1 MHAPEANPMARTR
14 VLRKTK
20 LIATIGPACDS
31 LETLKAMIRA
41 GMNVARLNFSH
52 GNHDEH
58 RKRLELVRQAAS
70 ELNANVGIML
80 DTKGVEIR
88 THRLEAGSA
97 NLTVGESFTLYSD
110 KRLGNAQGVSI
121 SYPTLCDEVSVGSA
135 ILIDD
140 GVIELRVESI
150 ADGEIHCRIARGGRL
165 GDSKG
170 VNLPGESLA
179 RSGISPEDRMDFLF
193 AIEHDVEYIAAS
205 FVRSAADVL
214 EIRSLIEERGA
225 SIPIIAKIEN
235 AEGVSNLTEIVAAA
249 DGTMVARGD
258 LGVELPFAKVPMVQK
273 KIIRTTVMN
282 GKPVIT
288 ATQMLDSMA
297 NNPIPTRAEV
307 SDVANAILDG
317 TSAVMLSRETAA
329 GAYPVEAVRT
339 MAALAIEA
347 EGLLSEYGYLQHILK
362 EPTNAVTDAVTQAA
376 ITLADHLDAAA
387 LITLTESGITARSMS
402 KYRPDC
408 PILAVTVWPEI
419 VRKLTMNWGVTA
431 ILFEGK
437 RSDQAMIEWAIR
449 YGREIGCLQPGDVV
463 VATAGIHE
471 QPGSTNGIRV
481 ITVE

>member
-1 MHAPEANPMARTR
+1 MARSR
-14 VLRKTK
+14 VPRKTK
-20 LIATIGPACDS
+20 LIATIGPASDS
-31 LETLKAMIRA
+31 LETLKSMIRA

-52 GNHDEH
+52 GSHAEH

-88 THRLEAGSA
+88 TQRLASGTAS
-97 NLTVGESFTLYSD
+97 LTTGERFTLYSEE
-110 KRLGNAQGVSI
+110 RLGDAAGVSI

-135 ILIDD
+135 ILLDD
-140 GVIELRVESI
+140 GVIELRIESI
-150 ADGEIHCRIARGGRL
+150 ADGEIHCRVARGGRL
-165 GDSKG
+165 GDNKG
-170 VNLPGESLA
+170 VNLPGESLQ
-179 RSGISPEDRMDFLF
+179 RSGISSDDREDLLF

-214 EIRSLIEERGA
+214 EIRSLLEERGA

-235 AEGVSNLTEIVAAA
+235 SEGVENLEEIVAAA
-249 DGTMVARGD
+249 NGTMVARGD
-258 LGVELPFAKVPMVQK
+258 LGVELPFATVPIVQK

-297 NNPIPTRAEV
+297 HNPIPTRAEV
-307 SDVANAILDG
+307 SDVANAIFDG

-329 GAYPVEAVRT
+329 GDYPVEAVRT
-339 MAALAIEA
+339 MGALAVEA
-347 EGLLSEYGYLQHILK
+347 EAQLSEYGYLQHILK
-362 EPTNAVTDAVTQAA
+362 EPAHAVTDAVTQAA
-376 ITLADHLDAAA
+376 ITLADHLEAAA
-387 LITLTESGITARSMS
+387 LITLTESGIAARSMS

-419 VRKLTMNWGVTA
+419 VRKLSMNWGVTA
-431 ILFEGK
+431 ILFEGE
-437 RSDQAMIEWAIR
+437 RSDQAMIDWAIR
-449 YGREIGCLQPGDVV
+449 YGREIGCIQIGDVV
-463 VATAGIHE
+463 VATAGIKE

-481 ITVE
+481 ITVD

>member
-1 MHAPEANPMARTR
+1 MARTR

-20 LIATIGPACDS
+20 LIATIGPASDS

-52 GNHDEH
+52 GSHEEH
-58 RKRLELVRQAAS
+58 RKRLELVREAAR

-88 THRLEAGSA
+88 THRLEAGTA
-97 NLTVGESFTLYSD
+97 NLTTGETFTLYAD
-110 KRLGNAQGVSI
+110 ERLGNAHGVSI
-121 SYPTLCDEVSVGSA
+121 SYPTLSDEVSIGSA

-150 ADGEIHCRIARGGRL
+150 ADGEILCRVARGGRL

-179 RSGISPEDRMDFLF
+179 RSGISPEDRKDLLF

-214 EIRSLIEERGA
+214 EIRSLLEERGA

-235 AEGVSNLTEIVAAA
+235 AEGVDNLSEIVAAA
-249 DGTMVARGD
+249 SGTMVARGD

-297 NNPIPTRAEV
+297 HNPIPTRAEV

-419 VRKLTMNWGVTA
+419 VRKLSMNWGVTA
-431 ILFEGK
+431 ILFEGE

-449 YGREIGCLQPGDVV
+449 YAREIGCVAAGDVV
-463 VATAGIHE
+463 VATAGVHE

>member
-1 MHAPEANPMARTR
+1 MARSR

-20 LIATIGPACDS
+20 LIATIGPASDS
-31 LETLKAMIRA
+31 LDTLKAMIRA

-52 GNHDEH
+52 GNHEEH
-58 RKRLELVRQAAS
+58 RKRLELVRQAAN
-70 ELNANVGIML
+70 ELHANVGVML

-88 THRLEAGSA
+88 TQRIAGGAA
-97 NLTVGESFTLYSD
+97 NLTTGEPFTLYTD
-110 KRLGNAQGVSI
+110 GRVGDAQGVSI
-121 SYPTLCDEVSVGSA
+121 SYPTLSDEVSIGSA

-150 ADGEIHCRIARGGRL
+150 SNQEIHCRVARGGRL
-165 GDSKG
+165 GDGKG

-179 RSGISPEDRMDFLF
+179 RSGISAEDRNDLLF

-214 EIRSLIEERGA
+214 DIRTLLEERGA

-235 AEGVSNLTEIVAAA
+235 AEGVENLTEIVTAA

-258 LGVELPFAKVPMVQK
+258 LGVELPFAEVPMVQK

-297 NNPIPTRAEV
+297 HNPIPTRAEV

-339 MAALAIEA
+339 MGALAIEA
-347 EGLLSEYGYLQHILK
+347 EAQLAEYGYLQHILK
-362 EPTNAVTDAVTQAA
+362 QPVHRTTDAVTRAA

-387 LITLTESGITARSMS
+387 LITLTESGLTARSMS

-408 PILAVTVWPEI
+408 PILAVTVWPEL
-419 VRKLTMNWGVTA
+419 VRKLSMNWGVTA
-431 ILFEGK
+431 ILFEGE
-437 RSDQAMIEWAIR
+437 RSDEAMIEWAIR
-449 YGREIGCLQPGDVV
+449 YGREIGCIQPGDVV
-463 VATAGIHE
+463 VATAGIG
-471 QPGSTNGIRV
+471 QKPGSTNNIRV
-481 ITVE
+481 INVEG